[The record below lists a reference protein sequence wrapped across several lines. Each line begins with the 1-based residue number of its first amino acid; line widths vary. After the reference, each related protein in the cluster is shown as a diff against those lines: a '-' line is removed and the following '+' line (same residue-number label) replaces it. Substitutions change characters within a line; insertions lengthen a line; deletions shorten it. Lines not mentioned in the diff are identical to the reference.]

1 MGQLPKLVNFS
12 SKLALQI
19 LPSISA
25 TVIGGYLLAQM
36 HAGQNSAPPAPQ
48 IVVTSPPAPV
58 TETPTV
64 REERA
69 AMRKVLK
76 ERREN
81 PQAPALVKPIPPA
94 EPPATA
100 SATAPAATASVT
112 PSSAPPAAMVSGS
125 PNEPVE
131 RAHAKP
137 AVAAAPP
144 HHDVERQAETEAPT
158 DYVPAPP
165 PGLPSRASA
174 MNAPTPTIPPPGPP
188 PLVGPT
194 QHVMAPPVAP
204 APQSAPGVAQGA
216 AGAPGGPAFA
226 SALPPPVSPPPEAPP
241 PRGPVTA
248 VFSTLSSIVGHAAN
262 ATGTTVNWVIDLP
275 GKAISAG
282 GRVING
288 PSPPPAPAHFD
299 DGEG

>member
-19 LPSISA
+19 LPSVSA

-36 HAGQNSAPPAPQ
+36 HAGHNPEPPVQQ
-48 IVVTSPPAPV
+48 IVVTPPPAPV
-58 TETPTV
+58 AEAPTV

-81 PQAPALVKPIPPA
+81 PQPPALVKPIPPT
-94 EPPATA
+94 EPAAGA

-112 PSSAPPAAMVSGS
+112 PSGAPPAAVDSS
-125 PNEPVE
+125 SPVE
-131 RAHAKP
+131 RARAKP
-137 AVAAAPP
+137 AVAVAAPP
-144 HHDVERQAETEAPT
+144 RREVERHAETEAST

-174 MNAPTPTIPPPGPP
+174 MNAPTPIVPPQVPPP
-188 PLVGPT
+188 VGAT
-194 QHVMAPPVAP
+194 QQVMAPPLAP
-204 APQSAPGVAQGA
+204 APQSAPLVAPSGPGA
-216 AGAPGGPAFA
+216 PAFA
-226 SALPPPVSPPPEAPP
+226 SAVPPPVPPPPAEPP

-288 PSPPPAPAHFD
+288 SQPPPAPAHFG